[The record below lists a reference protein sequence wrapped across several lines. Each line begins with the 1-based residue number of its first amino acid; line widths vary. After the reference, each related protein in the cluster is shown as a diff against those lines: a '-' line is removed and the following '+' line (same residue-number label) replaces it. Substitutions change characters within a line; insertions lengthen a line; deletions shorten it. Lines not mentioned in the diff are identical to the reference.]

1 MHMQRWEHQFRNVE
15 LFIENCTI
23 DWSNAVG
30 IDIGNECWH
39 HDILPDQ
46 QIGYTIIR
54 GCHIKDVG
62 VCGIAGLFAEH
73 VLIED
78 NLIEGTGWQ
87 KMKFVF
93 RWY

>member
-1 MHMQRWEHQFRNVE
+1 MRGHHWI
-15 LFIENCTI
+15 IENCTI

-87 KMKFVF
+87 KMELSWKL
-93 RWY
+93 RA

>member
-1 MHMQRWEHQFRNVE
+1 MRGHHWI
-15 LFIENCTI
+15 IENCTI

-54 GCHIKDVG
+54 ECHIKDVG

-73 VLIED
+73 VLDRGQFNRRNRMAENGIV
-78 NLIEGTGWQ
+78 LGSCGYKTA
-87 KMKFVF
+87 
-93 RWY
+93 